1 MSKCANQS
9 HPDFIDL
16 MNKTGVN
23 RTILAAQVSLWMDK
37 NNTEV
42 IPSMK
47 DIDLNYTLKTAPELY
62 KEYNITNN
70 NGLLKELSFEAANK
84 WLATNNKSP
93 NYSFKLGKLASGR
106 YTLLIQDKESNLGK
120 EMSDTMVSPT
130 TPTQGTLFQKEGTES
145 STASPKTISLIKQ
158 FIKQIGVDVAS
169 MKEIVVD
176 GKRVDANGAALLM
189 QKLIQVVE
197 GKEAQALPEEAM
209 HFAVAIIKQTNPKLY
224 QQLLKEIN
232 NYNIYKQVLAN
243 YSQIYI
249 TKDGK
254 PDIQKL
260 KEEAIGKLLAE
271 TIIKQTEGFVE
282 NPENLAKVQS
292 WWKNIIDW
300 MKGLF
305 IKSGVDQATMNI
317 LSGNIGTA
325 ENINEEGTFFQLSK
339 QAQIVNAL
347 KDTASKIEKP
357 VGGDGYYF
365 NGVKVPKRVT
375 ELVKDWY
382 SQKFKNQA
390 LTKSEFQTA
399 VDDLK
404 AENGTKGHAD
414 FEYAFSVFIDENGD
428 VRKTPLD
435 DSEYTSQLNPNNRD
449 MYEMLRDNLKERIDI
464 INNKAPGTKF
474 FSELMVYNPKVYGGL
489 GGTIDFLSVSPEG
502 KINIYDWKFM
512 NLNTEKFEDV
522 PWYKINAWQEQMK
535 QYKLMLQNAYG
546 VKSEDFE
553 QTRMVPIQAIYT
565 EGNAKNNVLPQLKS
579 IKIGDVNVQ
588 NIKEDFLLP
597 VGLESESTGNK
608 KIDKLLEK
616 LNGEY
621 KRLSEKKITEAEK
634 ASKAEALNELFKA
647 IRQLQIKQNLAP
659 IVKQA
664 QLLNKQIEQTIKKF
678 NDWKDVN
685 PKAVSDEAINEFS
698 NEIIVAQDMVKI
710 YTNIDLDLAELFL
723 ENPDE
728 QLEEALAKTA
738 NTARKYEKLL
748 EERLDEFSENI
759 IAKSENINK
768 FLTPEKVVK
777 GITKMLGSTSTI
789 QLKSLQLLYKK
800 ANKSLAYAAQDAL
813 DETKKLLS
821 IKESYDKWASSKGLS
836 IKNYFSFI
844 KKQNS
849 NELIDEYNPEFY
861 KTLKQKIEDR
871 DYQWIKDNVDQGQYR
886 QKVKELLEEEIER
899 IENKTRVGTDEEINQ
914 EISREKKNAE
924 ALFNVSTPTS
934 PGWLLYDKIN
944 KFPLDKWQT
953 KEWIELNKP
962 ENKPA
967 KDFYDYIRE
976 KNAEYK
982 ELGYIGRGQ
991 DRTFLPFVRKGLVEK
1006 LIFGGKISLGEQFL
1020 RSISVDAGDVG
1031 YGKIDPLT
1039 GKPID
1044 SIPKYFV
1051 SEIDGETS
1059 EDLFKT
1065 MSLYNEMA
1073 LKYKYVSQIESTMEA
1088 ISRVEKNKQAIR
1100 TSIFGR
1106 TEYKNGELQLSNDN
1120 SDNAKLLEDSIK
1132 AIIYGQRF
1140 IQSEV
1145 FDQLLGKL
1153 GNWGETFNEKLG
1165 MKIFPENLSDRQI
1178 SVNKVIDSFNTQFQ
1192 LNTLGL
1198 NPLSASSN
1206 FFGGHAQ
1213 SLINAGKWFTKSDYI
1228 SSELELFTNKLSNNE
1243 TRKKFIGALEYFL
1256 PLTENYNREIAKK
1269 LSLKHLSQEN
1279 IQDFLMIM
1287 MRKADLNVQTVNFMS
1302 FLKNSIVVDN
1312 KIVNAREYLRNSEK
1326 YNNKYSLSKEN
1337 RDKLDVQF
1345 EEDVKELIKEK
1356 GVLAVSKIEDDK
1368 LVIPGIDRKSE
1379 SVLDLRRKVQSLTAD
1394 ALGQATPEDI
1404 RNINLTVIG
1413 KSFMIFK
1420 NWIPR
1425 LMDVRFGNIKYNSKS
1440 DAYEWGRMR
1449 TIFKYLSDDTLGS
1462 INNLISS
1469 LKGTDKGITYI
1480 RELYEKK
1487 KADYEK
1493 NTGKELELTS
1503 DQFTDLVR
1511 NNIRNQMYDTIFLLA
1526 LLSLGL
1532 ALKAAAPDKD
1542 EDAAVRN
1549 QYKFLMKAADKL
1561 RDEISYFYDPTSF
1574 SSMFSTGLFPSIAL
1588 LENFKKTFKN
1598 FLKENYYILSGNE
1611 KEEKKNFVI
1620 KYAMRSFPFT
1630 NQILGYLP
1638 MWYPTLAKDLG
1649 IKMQSNY
1656 GIR

>member
-37 NNTEV
+37 NNTDV

-93 NYSFKLGKLASGR
+93 NYSFKLSKLPSGR

-120 EMSDTMVSPT
+120 EVSDTTISPT
-130 TPTQGTLFQKEGTES
+130 TPTQGTFFQKPEIKS
-145 STASPKTISLIKQ
+145 STASPKTISLLKQ
-158 FIKQIGVDVAS
+158 FIKQIGVDINNV
-169 MKEIVVD
+169 KDIVVD
-176 GKRVDANGAALLM
+176 GKRMNADGAALLM

-197 GKEAQALPEEAM
+197 GKEAVALPEEAM

-232 NYNIYKQVLAN
+232 NYNIYNQVLAD
-243 YSQIYI
+243 YSGTYL

-271 TIIKQTEGFVE
+271 TIIKQSEGFVE
-282 NPENLAKVQS
+282 KPENLAKVQS
-292 WWKNIIDW
+292 WWKNILDW
-300 MKGLF
+300 IKGLF
-305 IKSGVDQATMNI
+305 IKSGVDQLAMDI
-317 LSGNIGTA
+317 LSGKNIGTA
-325 ENINEEGTFFQLSK
+325 EDINEEGTFFQLSK

-347 KDTASKIEKP
+347 KDTASKIEKRE
-357 VGGDGYYF
+357 DGYYI
-365 NGVKVPKRVT
+365 NGKKVPKRVT

-399 VDDLK
+399 VDGLK

-428 VRKTPLD
+428 VRETPLD
-435 DSEYTSQLNPNNRD
+435 DSEYTSQLNPNNRN
-449 MYEMLRDNLKERIDI
+449 MYEMLRDNLKERIDA

-502 KINIYDWKFM
+502 KVNIYDWKFM
-512 NLNTEKFEDV
+512 NLNTEKYEDV

-535 QYKLMLQNAYG
+535 QYKLMLQNVYG

-565 EGNAKNNVLPQLKS
+565 EGNAKNNVLPVLKS

-634 ASKAEALNELFKA
+634 ASKAEALNQLFTA

-678 NDWKDVN
+678 DNYKNVD
-685 PKAVSDEAINEFS
+685 PKTVSEEAINEFS

-728 QLEEALAKTA
+728 KLEEALAKTA

-748 EERLDEFSENI
+748 EEKLEEFSENI
-759 IAKSENINK
+759 IAKSENINN

-777 GITKMLGSTSTI
+777 GITKMLGLTSTI
-789 QLKSLQLLYKK
+789 QLKSLQLLFKK

-821 IKESYDKWASSKGLS
+821 LKESYDKWALSKGLS

-844 KKQNS
+844 KKQGS

-861 KTLKQKIEDR
+861 KKLKEKIEDK
-871 DYQWIKDNVDQGQYR
+871 DYQWIRDNVDQSAYR
-886 QKVKELLEEEIER
+886 EKIKELLQEELER

-914 EISREKKNAE
+914 ELSREKKNAQ

-934 PGWLLYDKIN
+934 PGWLLYDKVN
-944 KFPLDKWQT
+944 KFPLDKWFT

-1020 RSISVDAGDVG
+1020 RSISVDEGDVG

-1044 SIPKYFV
+1044 SIPKYFT
-1051 SEIDGETS
+1051 SEIEGEVS

-1088 ISRVEKNKQAIR
+1088 ISRVEKNKKAIR

-1106 TEYKNGELQLSNDN
+1106 TEYKNGQLQTSPDN

-1153 GNWGETFNEKLG
+1153 GNWGETFNKKLG
-1165 MKIFPENLSDRQI
+1165 VKIFPENLSDRQI
-1178 SVNKVIDSFNTQFQ
+1178 SVNKVIDAFNGQFQ

-1198 NPLSASSN
+1198 NALSSISN
-1206 FFGGHAQ
+1206 LFGGTAQ
-1213 SLINAGKWFTKSDYI
+1213 SIINSGKWFTKAEYI
-1228 SSELELFTNKLSNNE
+1228 ASQFELFTNRLTNDKNRE
-1243 TRKKFIGALEYFL
+1243 KYIGALEYFL
-1256 PLTENYNREIAKK
+1256 PLTENYNREISKK
-1269 LSLKHLSQEN
+1269 LSLSKLSQEN
-1279 IQDFLMIM
+1279 FQDFLMIM
-1287 MRKADLNVQTVNFMS
+1287 MRKTDFNVQMVNFMS
-1302 FLKNSIVVDN
+1302 FLKNSVVVDN
-1312 KIVNAREYLRNSEK
+1312 KIINAREYLRASEK

-1337 RDKLDVQF
+1337 RDKLDKEF
-1345 EEDVKELIKEK
+1345 EEDVKNLIKEK
-1356 GVLAVSKIEDDK
+1356 GVLAISKIEDGK
-1368 LVIPGIDRKSE
+1368 LVIPGIERKSE

-1394 ALGQATPEDI
+1394 ALGQASPEDI

-1420 NWIPR
+1420 GWIPR
-1425 LMDVRFGNIKYNSKS
+1425 LVDVRFGNIKYNSKS

-1469 LKGTDKGITYI
+1469 LKGTDKGVAYI

-1493 NTGKELELTS
+1493 DTGKELELTS
-1503 DQFTDLVR
+1503 DQFIDLVR
-1511 NNIRNQMYDTIFLLA
+1511 NNIRNQMYDTIFLLT

-1574 SSMFSTGLFPSIAL
+1574 SSMFSSGLFPSLAL

-1598 FLKENYYILSGNE
+1598 FLKENYYILTDNE
-1611 KEEKKNFVI
+1611 KEEEKNFVI

-1630 NQILGYLP
+1630 NQVLGYLP